1 MRRHAVLWVM
11 AAVLAMLGSS
21 GCQKKAEEKPQ
32 PTGLAAQFDG
42 TVNDMEVM
50 RAATEASNK
59 VVRNAGDCE
68 VAKASLDD
76 ARAKLDEAFKK
87 VKTTTGQA
95 SLQVLRQQVE
105 RVANACP

>member
-1 MRRHAVLWVM
+1 MRRHAALWVV
-11 AAVLAMLGSS
+11 AVLSVALGSS

-42 TVNDMEVM
+42 TVNDMAVM

-59 VVRNAGDCE
+59 VVRNATDCE
-68 VAKASLDD
+68 VVKASLDE

-95 SLQVLRQQVE
+95 SLQMLSQQVE
-105 RVANACP
+105 RVASGCP